1 MSALPRI
8 GSIRM
13 ALSESAPT
21 RTRSYL
27 TIYLQSVRRPSSRP
41 ATLYFALCPSQVRV
55 QRCITASLHAAVEQ
69 HCPLFSPS
77 SLSPA
82 RPPQL
87 PRAHNVADAQV
98 GHYADEQHKSVL
110 ASCLCNQFS
119 VLRRAASTYPT
130 DLITPT
136 QSIQSNMPMPSIPAV
151 NWSKTKTTSKAGFDK
166 VWTWTDKLGAPVNRL
181 SNKLGAEAFW
191 PTTLDK
197 ESDKAARILRSFCK
211 DGFYTEVDPRDPSAQ
226 EGPKAKQKVV
236 KKIPCEV
243 IKKAKG
249 LAIFTTMRTGLWVS
263 GAGGSGILVA
273 RTASGEWSP
282 PSGILLHTA
291 GLGFLVGVDIYDC
304 VIVIN
309 SEKALEAFTKIR
321 CTLGGEVSAVAGPVG
336 VGGILETEIHK
347 RQAPLWTYLKSR
359 GFYAGVQVDGTVV
372 IERTD
377 ENERF
382 YGERIGVADI
392 LAGKVRHPPYET
404 RRLLAT
410 IKAAQG
416 DTDVDQGALP
426 DAEPTPGDMLVERMD
441 ESNGFGLPAPEDPD
455 PFGVRA
461 LEEAGLEIREAG
473 TRSRPSSEAFEYKPA
488 PTSPIFNVFNR
499 RSISMESST
508 KPESRRDS
516 KLSIASVDRGTQ
528 TGDMA
533 TQTIPES
540 ELHNHGD
547 QSPVKK
553 TSQNLTEEPDDDDLG
568 LERFSSDPGLHG
580 AEIHEISHAAE
591 SPVVSRARLVTI
603 PKRIPPPL
611 PPRSPYRNSGPTM
624 TANAEPLAE
633 ENETEIE
640 NGDDNARP
648 RNRSTGTQFLS
659 SANNNNDN
667 DDDGFDEVEIG
678 GGSASS
684 SRRGTLTML
693 DHDDPAENVWKR
705 DDNGDSNNAGIEG
718 GRKDS
723 TRVEQH
729 QDEFHSVPST
739 PVDAKPPVVTFP
751 APVRSEHV
759 KEDFS

>member
-1 MSALPRI
+1 
-8 GSIRM
+8 
-13 ALSESAPT
+13 
-21 RTRSYL
+21 
-27 TIYLQSVRRPSSRP
+27 
-41 ATLYFALCPSQVRV
+41 
-55 QRCITASLHAAVEQ
+55 
-69 HCPLFSPS
+69 
-77 SLSPA
+77 
-82 RPPQL
+82 
-87 PRAHNVADAQV
+87 
-98 GHYADEQHKSVL
+98 
-110 ASCLCNQFS
+110 
-119 VLRRAASTYPT
+119 
-130 DLITPT
+130 
-136 QSIQSNMPMPSIPAV
+136 MPIPSIPPV

-166 VWTWTDKLGAPVNRL
+166 VWTWADKLGAPVNRL

-211 DGFYTEVDPRDPSAQ
+211 DGFYAEADPHDLSAQ
-226 EGPKAKQKVV
+226 EGPTAKQKVV
-236 KKIPCEV
+236 KKIPSEV

-273 RTASGEWSP
+273 RTATGEWSP

-416 DTDVDQGALP
+416 DPDVDQSALP

-488 PTSPIFNVFNR
+488 PTSPIFSVFNR
-499 RSISMESST
+499 RSISTEST
-508 KPESRRDS
+508 KADSRRDS
-516 KLSIASVDRGTQ
+516 KLSVASVDRGTQ
-528 TGDMA
+528 TGDIG
-533 TQTIPES
+533 TQTILEGEFQDS
-540 ELHNHGD
+540 GEH
-547 QSPVKK
+547 SPVKK
-553 TSQNLTEEPDDDDLG
+553 TSQNLTEEPDEDDLG
-568 LERFSSDPGLHG
+568 LERFLSESETQG
-580 AEIHEISHAAE
+580 AEIHEISHASE

-611 PPRSPYRNSGPTM
+611 PPRSPYRHSEPTTTKTDPLSEESDSKDAQQPQNPA
-624 TANAEPLAE
+624 TAP
-633 ENETEIE
+633 
-640 NGDDNARP
+640 P
-648 RNRSTGTQFLS
+648 FLS
-659 SANNNNDN
+659 TPN
-667 DDDGFDEVEIG
+667 DGFDDVSI
-678 GGSASS
+678 GSASDS
-684 SRRGTLTML
+684 SHPDTITML
-693 DHDDPAENVWKR
+693 DNDHDTAAAWNHDEADGHDIEK
-705 DDNGDSNNAGIEG
+705 GDRIELG
-718 GRKDS
+718 KGDL
-723 TRVEQH
+723 
-729 QDEFHSVPST
+729 QDEFHSMPST
-739 PVDAKPPVVTFP
+739 PLDAKPPGAFP
-751 APVRSEHV
+751 GRQ
-759 KEDFS
+759 K